1 MRLAHLSL
9 TNVRSFERLD
19 LDFEPGVHVIHG
31 ENGTGKT
38 NLLEAVGLL
47 STAHRARPGRDGELI
62 NWRAIAEDPLP
73 AAQLSAIVATEHE
86 RTSLDITI
94 MSRQVG
100 GREGESAETPTA
112 SRRFRVNGIARRA
125 SDLIGRLRTVMFSAD
140 DVALIDGA
148 PAGRRRFLDV
158 TISQLEPLYVRA
170 LQRHA
175 RVLVQRNSL
184 LRRLLERRGD
194 PGELD
199 FWDAE
204 IASAAAVLVR
214 SRASLLGSLHE
225 LAAAQH
231 DRLVTRPSPLAVEYL
246 PALPRELLDGLL
258 EPGLDER
265 ILDVMRAGRAADLR
279 RGLTLV
285 GPHRDDFALTLGGH
299 AAGAFASRGE
309 QRTIAL
315 ALRLGEVALS
325 KQRTGEAPVLLLD
338 DVLSELDARRRA
350 HVVEAAYEV
359 DQVFITTPD
368 EDRPAPQEL
377 PGACRYRLVNGELQ
391 TQR

>member
-1 MRLAHLSL
+1 
-9 TNVRSFERLD
+9 
-19 LDFEPGVHVIHG
+19 
-31 ENGTGKT
+31 
-38 NLLEAVGLL
+38 
-47 STAHRARPGRDGELI
+47 
-62 NWRAIAEDPLP
+62 
-73 AAQLSAIVATEHE
+73 
-86 RTSLDITI
+86 
-94 MSRQVG
+94 
-100 GREGESAETPTA
+100 
-112 SRRFRVNGIARRA
+112 
-125 SDLIGRLRTVMFSAD
+125 
-140 DVALIDGA
+140 
-148 PAGRRRFLDV
+148 
-158 TISQLEPLYVRA
+158 
-170 LQRHA
+170 
-175 RVLVQRNSL
+175 
-184 LRRLLERRGD
+184 
-194 PGELD
+194 
-199 FWDAE
+199 
-204 IASAAAVLVR
+204 
-214 SRASLLGSLHE
+214 
-225 LAAAQH
+225 
-231 DRLVTRPSPLAVEYL
+231 
-246 PALPRELLDGLL
+246 
-258 EPGLDER
+258 
-265 ILDVMRAGRAADLR
+265 MRAGRAADLR